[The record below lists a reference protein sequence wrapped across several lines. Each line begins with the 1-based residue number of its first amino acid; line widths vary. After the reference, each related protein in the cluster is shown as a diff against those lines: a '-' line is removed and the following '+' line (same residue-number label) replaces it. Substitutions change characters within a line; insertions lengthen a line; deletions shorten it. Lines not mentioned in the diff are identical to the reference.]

1 MFPIVDTEVQQSVEE
16 RSFGAKTY
24 LFDFEK
30 GDFVIRDG
38 NLVEC
43 DGIEAIKVWIEKILR
58 TEKGRFAIFDDTDY
72 GCHIEDLIVGNNY
85 PVEYIE
91 AELKREIEEAL
102 LLNSNISSVNNFKI
116 TRTRNNLIVEMEV
129 HTDDTGASI
138 ITVTV

>member
-16 RSFGAKTY
+16 RSSGTKTY

-85 PVEYIE
+85 PIEFIE

-129 HTDDTGASI
+129 HTDDAGASI

>member
-58 TEKGRFAIFDDTDY
+58 TEKGRFHIYDDTDY